1 MKNNI
6 LNRFTQKIGVWVLA
20 SFFIIPAM
28 VQAQT
33 TGVGINTTGA
43 DPDASSILDVNATD
57 KGILIPRVSLTN
69 VNTGAPITSPANG
82 LMVYNTNASVTG
94 GFGTGFYF
102 WSGSSWT
109 KVATGNPVQATLT
122 DGRIWVG
129 DGTNQ
134 PVERVMSGDA
144 TIGNT
149 GILDLSNDAVETS
162 EIQNNAVTNAKLADM
177 AANTVKVNNTAASA
191 DPTDLTIGTNTVLGR
206 QGGNIV
212 AAQVATAQI
221 ADNAVDGTKINLT
234 SNANGDLMYYNGADW
249 VRLAAGTTGQVLQA
263 NGAAAPTWVSGDGL
277 FIRNQNTAD
286 QTANFRISGT
296 GRANTS
302 FQSPVY
308 TRADAGT
315 VGIRP
320 QTNSITAIQLQNDLG
335 VNILNVDATNNR
347 VSIGNAAPIQ
357 QLDVTGRVNISDGVI
372 QRGGSAITGTSD
384 LGLYSRVNG
393 NWIRYVTNA
402 APHVWFTD
410 DNTGTIQRMNLS
422 ATGVLSLPTSLNGT
436 GNRVVYADA
445 GGNLIA
451 SSTAG
456 VVSGSGTTNFIPKW
470 TPDGATLGNSQVF
483 DNGVS
488 VGIGTTIPSATYRV
502 DIAGL
507 GVRIQDFGSPG
518 SQNLMVGDDT
528 YFTDVDIAN
537 MLGLFGAGNTA
548 VGGLQLG
555 SNAGSYLYGTG
566 GNIGVGTTAPTIA
579 KLQVAGNI
587 YPEGYYI
594 VQNAV
599 DGGNTR
605 GIRMWTAT
613 DSNWG
618 IYMGQSGTGRSMSGG
633 DATAGGGFTSHAI
646 RFRVNNNA
654 NQGFIFENSTEQN
667 LLSIR
672 GNNGRATFRGGVQFD
687 CVGCG
692 STTSIDGDGSSNWG
706 TMTIQ
711 GRVLSANNNIHLSPP
726 GGSNVIINTA
736 YRAAG
741 GGGGT
746 AGLQV
751 QSLEGTGNRNVYA
764 DANGVLRADAPNYKL
779 SSSLHASL
787 DDITGW
793 TNIRTTCSDDAVG
806 TVNWGFNFTI
816 NGTNYT
822 SGWLS
827 TNGILG
833 FGSASSTAFSNTSL
847 PASISND
854 PMFFFHWDDHSS
866 DLQRFVVLGT
876 APHRVC
882 FIHTRVSEST
892 GCSTGSGRLDAYIQ
906 LHENSNLISVR
917 YLNIG
922 SNVDVQGQS
931 ATFGFQYAGGAGAYT
946 VPLGFNSRLLDDNA
960 GNQHFSIDLGK

>member
-33 TGVGINTTGA
+33 TGIGINTTGA

-57 KGILIPRVSLTN
+57 KGILIPRVALTN

-102 WSGSSWT
+102 WGGSSWT

-162 EIQNNAVTNAKLADM
+162 EIQDNAVTNPKLADM

-320 QTNSITAIQLQNDLG
+320 QTNSTTAIQLQDAAG
-335 VNILNVDATNNR
+335 TGILNVDASNQRIGISVVPTEKLHVNGS
-347 VSIGNAAPIQ
+347 VLLPAGASYWIGNNADAGDRLRMHLAGTQ
-357 QLDVTGRVNISDGVI
+357 AYVDYATGDLTFRSGTTARV
-372 QRGGSAITGTSD
+372 
-384 LGLYSRVNG
+384 L
-393 NWIRYVTNA
+393 
-402 APHVWFTD
+402 FK
-410 DNTGTIQRMNLS
+410 NTGVVQIN
-422 ATGVLSLPTSLNGT
+422 SLAGT
-436 GNRVVYADA
+436 GNRAVFADA
-445 GGNLIA
+445 TGNLIA
-451 SSTAG
+451 SSSAG
-456 VVSGSGTTNFIPKW
+456 VVSGSGTTNYIPKW

-518 SQNLMVGDDT
+518 SQNLMIGDDT
-528 YFTDVDIAN
+528 YFTDLDIAN

-605 GIRMWTAT
+605 GIRMWTAG

-726 GGSNVIINTA
+726 GGSNVIINSV

-741 GGGGT
+741 GGGGI

-751 QSLEGTGNRNVYA
+751 QSLEGTGENRIVRTSSNGTVSANLQVVYA
-764 DANGVLRADAPNYKL
+764 NIDNDGFVNSESRGVN
-779 SSSLHASL
+779 
-787 DDITGW
+787 T
-793 TNIRTTCSDDAVG
+793 
-806 TVNWGFNFTI
+806 
-816 NGTNYT
+816 
-822 SGWLS
+822 
-827 TNGILG
+827 G
-833 FGSASSTAFSNTSL
+833 FGSVNIRATGIFRVTFQNPFIGRPVCTCTQYFPSS
-847 PASISND
+847 
-854 PMFFFHWDDHSS
+854 
-866 DLQRFVVLGT
+866 
-876 APHRVC
+876 
-882 FIHTRVSEST
+882 
-892 GCSTGSGRLDAYIQ
+892 
-906 LHENSNLISVR
+906 
-917 YLNIG
+917 G
-922 SNVDVQGQS
+922 SNWFPNLGDGGNTRDNAIIVGVTENWVDVKTGDGNGNASNRSFTLQCMGQ
-931 ATFGFQYAGGAGAYT
+931 
-946 VPLGFNSRLLDDNA
+946 R
-960 GNQHFSIDLGK
+960 